1 MGEKFR
7 WEDHE
12 TELNRIF
19 FKEFSLFKR
28 DSNQVQDFW
37 TFFRRYQQFQVKHQ
51 LTSGRGPDN
60 TLSGSDHSRDT
71 LSSKFGLPQKYDKTH
86 RISFFLVTPDLDYKL
101 RREHQK
107 RSDAGMRASSLSL
120 EHVEEFGRALRH
132 YINFLQKQK
141 FEKLVKIR
149 RDQESLPIFQL
160 KGPILQ
166 TVLDHQVV
174 LVAGDTGCGKS
185 TQVPQYLLEAGFG
198 KIACT
203 QPRRIACISL
213 AKRVGYE
220 TLSEYGT
227 EIAYQ
232 VRFEASKTLATK
244 ILFLTEGLLLRQVAT
259 DPELSW
265 YNIIIVDEVHE
276 RHIHGDFLL
285 GVLKGLVERRGD
297 LKLVLMS
304 ATINIELFSGY
315 FGDVPVIKVPGR
327 LHPIELEYIPVP
339 GASQP
344 CGGKKSEKL
353 DVKPY
358 MGILQKID
366 SKYPA
371 SERGDLL
378 VFLSGMNEIG
388 ALMEEAKTYAQQNK
402 RWIILPLHSALS
414 IEDQDKV
421 FDIAPDGVR
430 KCIISTNIAET
441 SVTID
446 GVRFV
451 VDSGKVK
458 EMGYDTQAKMRRLQE
473 FWVSRASAEQ
483 RKGRAGRTGP
493 GVCFRMY
500 TAEDYTAFNEYST
513 PEILR
518 VPLDS
523 LVLQIRS
530 FGFEDVRMFP
540 FLEPPPLS
548 SIENA
553 VAFLKEQGALNT
565 SECLTPIGQML
576 AQLPVDVMVGKI
588 LIMGTVFHVIDPV
601 LVVVAGLSVQSPFSR
616 VPLGQSD
623 ISVARRPLESE
634 HGDPF
639 TLLNAFD
646 EWLQLKSEKGGA
658 SHQWCKRRGLEQQR
672 FYEMTK
678 LRDQFQEIL
687 QEYGLLAS
695 EQDSSGGR
703 SKRMDRLSEV
713 QKRELRQMRKRQRV
727 EHRKRKVLKLD
738 DEGGAESEDEETSL
752 TADLRDLEF
761 KLLHDLTQLQDASN
775 VRRSFTRLDINILKI
790 VLCSGLYPQVA
801 IADDCNSYRRDSE
814 QVFHTKSKPF
824 VVLHPTSVFAT
835 NPEYLMPHPQERKEK
850 VQELLTYVELLET
863 NKPYLVNTLRVPAL
877 QTVVLFSQSLDT
889 NSDCS
894 RVVSDCW
901 LDITFSDSKTGQEV
915 LSIVQTLRMTWTR
928 LLEMKLKAS
937 QRSFPQEG
945 LSPSASEPVDDATVA
960 ASERLLAT
968 KLAEFLDTLYPYT
981 VTQIAGSLRP
991 HLYRGPPKGGNPAHP
1006 QGEMVPGGTTVS
1018 KLSPHPIKGGWCITD
1033 YLTYD
1038 CLQDTGAVDPTSQYI
1053 RKVWACPS
1061 CQSKIAVTLAEQLQ
1075 HQAQC
1080 KAAVEVKEA
1089 LPELEAGADKRD
1101 YYCSV
1106 CEKDLQLTSIEILK
1120 HKRAHAQTSVG

>member
-141 FEKLVKIR
+141 VRAIFPARQFEKLVKIR

-344 CGGKKSEKL
+344 CEVGKKT

-451 VDSGKVK
+451 VDSGKVGQGDGLRHTGK
-458 EMGYDTQAKMRRLQE
+458 DEET
-473 FWVSRASAEQ
+473 
-483 RKGRAGRTGP
+483 AGVLGQSLPVPSSEREGLDAQVQ

-553 VAFLKEQGALNT
+553 VAFLKEQ
-565 SECLTPIGQML
+565 
-576 AQLPVDVMVGKI
+576 
-588 LIMGTVFHVIDPV
+588 VIDPV

-623 ISVARRPLESE
+623 ISGCPPLPAEVRE
-634 HGDPF
+634 
-639 TLLNAFD
+639 
-646 EWLQLKSEKGGA
+646 GGA

-761 KLLHDLTQLQDASN
+761 KLLHDLTQLQ
-775 VRRSFTRLDINILKI
+775 VI
-790 VLCSGLYPQVA
+790 VLLSASTVSGWWLIMASLSTFQQMWISKQEYDESGPSIV
-801 IADDCNSYRRDSE
+801 
-814 QVFHTKSKPF
+814 HTKCF
-824 VVLHPTSVFAT
+824 
-835 NPEYLMPHPQERKEK
+835 
-850 VQELLTYVELLET
+850 
-863 NKPYLVNTLRVPAL
+863 
-877 QTVVLFSQSLDT
+877 
-889 NSDCS
+889 
-894 RVVSDCW
+894 
-901 LDITFSDSKTGQEV
+901 
-915 LSIVQTLRMTWTR
+915 
-928 LLEMKLKAS
+928 
-937 QRSFPQEG
+937 
-945 LSPSASEPVDDATVA
+945 
-960 ASERLLAT
+960 
-968 KLAEFLDTLYPYT
+968 
-981 VTQIAGSLRP
+981 
-991 HLYRGPPKGGNPAHP
+991 
-1006 QGEMVPGGTTVS
+1006 
-1018 KLSPHPIKGGWCITD
+1018 
-1033 YLTYD
+1033 
-1038 CLQDTGAVDPTSQYI
+1038 
-1053 RKVWACPS
+1053 
-1061 CQSKIAVTLAEQLQ
+1061 
-1075 HQAQC
+1075 
-1080 KAAVEVKEA
+1080 
-1089 LPELEAGADKRD
+1089 
-1101 YYCSV
+1101 
-1106 CEKDLQLTSIEILK
+1106 
-1120 HKRAHAQTSVG
+1120 